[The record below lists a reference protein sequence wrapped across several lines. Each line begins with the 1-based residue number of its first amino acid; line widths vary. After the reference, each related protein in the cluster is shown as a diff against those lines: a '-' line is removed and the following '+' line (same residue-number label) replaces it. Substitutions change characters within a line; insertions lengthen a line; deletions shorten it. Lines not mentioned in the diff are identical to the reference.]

1 MGRAG
6 ESVRRGFP
14 DDEDIAFSVLAL
26 THLCYTR
33 RMQQTS
39 PHNPVTSKDNSFV
52 KHLRSLSE
60 PKSRKKDKTFLIEGL
75 KMVEEALRDNLG
87 VKTVVAAPSLIQH
100 HGKGVLK
107 LAESRDVDIF
117 WISERLM
124 DALSENKTPQPV
136 MAEVAMKQHS
146 EEGLLANE
154 AGLIILAHQ
163 LQDPGNLGT
172 IIRTGEA
179 VNASGLAITQN
190 TVDPFNAKAIRAS
203 MGSILR
209 LPVVPI
215 GDITAFLKTCKQNG
229 FQTIA
234 TVLAASK
241 THFVVDLKKPTVV
254 VLGQEGAG
262 LPQDIISD
270 IDLHVRIP
278 MAATID
284 SLNVATAAAVILYEA
299 MRQRS
304 H

>member
-1 MGRAG
+1 
-6 ESVRRGFP
+6 
-14 DDEDIAFSVLAL
+14 
-26 THLCYTR
+26 
-33 RMQQTS
+33 MQQTS
-39 PHNPVTSKDNSFV
+39 PHNPITSKDNSVV

-60 PKSRKKDKTFLIEGL
+60 AKNRKKEKTFLIEGL

-87 VKTVVAAPSLIQH
+87 VKTVVAAPSLVQH

-107 LAESRDVDIF
+107 LAESRGIDVL

-124 DALSENKTPQPV
+124 DALSESKTPQPV
-136 MAEVAMKQHS
+136 MAEVTMKQHS

-154 AGLIILAHQ
+154 AGLIIIAHL

-172 IIRTGEA
+172 IIRTAEA
-179 VNASGLAITQN
+179 VGASGLAITQN

-215 GDITAFLKTCKQNG
+215 GDIDVFIKKCKQQG
-229 FQTIA
+229 FQTAA
-234 TVLAASK
+234 TVLAGEK
-241 THFVVDLKKPTVV
+241 THFDIDLTKPTV
-254 VLGQEGAG
+254 LIFGQEGAG
-262 LPQDIISD
+262 LPQDIMHD
-270 IDLHVRIP
+270 IDLRIRIP

-299 MRQRS
+299 MRQRTRQ
-304 H
+304 